1 MKGLLLKDFYM
12 ARKYCRAYLLI
23 VLVFALASP
32 FTGGNNLFMLFY
44 PCILASM
51 VPVNLLAYE
60 AQCKWE
66 PFAGTLPYSRC
77 QLVSAKYLTGLI
89 SAGLVLVLSGIAQII
104 GMLSDGGFRAEEFLS
119 LMAALALTG
128 CVVPAITLP
137 LIFRFGVEKGRIVY
151 LVMVGLFCGI
161 SAVASIVL
169 PDNIFAQA
177 ASFTPA
183 LPLAFLAAVGLYA
196 LSWFLSTRFYG
207 KREL

>member
-12 ARKYCRAYLLI
+12 ACKYCRAYLLI
-23 VLVFALASP
+23 VLVFALAAP
-32 FTGGNNLFMLFY
+32 FTYGNNLFMLFY

-77 QLVSAKYLTGLI
+77 QLVSGKYLTGLI
-89 SAGLVLVLSGIAQII
+89 SAGLVLVLSGIAQIV
-104 GMLSDGGFRAEEFLS
+104 GMLAQGGFQAGEFFS
-119 LMAALALTG
+119 LMAALALTA

-137 LIFRFGVEKGRIVY
+137 LIFQFGVEKGRIVY

-161 SAVASIVL
+161 SAFASIAL
-169 PDNIFAQA
+169 PDDVFAQA
-177 ASFTPA
+177 ASFAPA
-183 LPLAFLAAVGLYA
+183 MPLAFLAAVGLYA

>member
-12 ARKYCRAYLLI
+12 ACKYCRAYLLI
-23 VLVFALASP
+23 VLVFALVAP
-32 FTGGNNLFMLFY
+32 FTYGNNLFMLFY

-66 PFAGTLPYSRC
+66 QFAGTLPYSRC
-77 QLVSAKYLTGLI
+77 QLVSGKYLTGLI
-89 SAGLVLVLSGIAQII
+89 SAGLVLVLSGIAQIV
-104 GMLSDGGFRAEEFLS
+104 GMLAQGGFQAGEFFS
-119 LMAALALTG
+119 LMAALALTA

-137 LIFRFGVEKGRIVY
+137 LIFKFGVEKGRIVY
-151 LVMVGLFCGI
+151 LVMVGLLCGI
-161 SAVASIVL
+161 SAFASIAL
-169 PDNIFAQA
+169 PDDVFAQA

-183 LPLAFLAAVGLYA
+183 MPLAVLTAVGLYA
-196 LSWFLSTRFYG
+196 LSWFLSIRFYG

>member
-12 ARKYCRAYLLI
+12 ACKYCRAYLLI
-23 VLVFALASP
+23 VVVFALATP
-32 FTGGNNLFMLFY
+32 FSGNENLFMLFY

-66 PFAGTLPYSRC
+66 QFAGTLPYSRT
-77 QLVSAKYLTGLI
+77 QLVSGKYLTGLLASGI
-89 SAGLVLVLSGIAQII
+89 TLILAGIAQAI
-104 GMLSDGGFRAEEFLS
+104 GMAVKGGFQAGEFCS
-119 LMAALALTG
+119 LMAALALTA

-137 LIFRFGVEKGRIVY
+137 LIFKFGVEKGRIVY
-151 LVMVGLFCGI
+151 LVMVGLFCGL
-161 SAVASIVL
+161 SAVASIAL
-169 PDNIFAQA
+169 PDDVFAQA
-177 ASFTPA
+177 ASFSPA
-183 LPLAFLAAVGLYA
+183 MPLAFLAAVGLYA

>member
-12 ARKYCRAYLLI
+12 ACKYCRAYLLI

-66 PFAGTLPYSRC
+66 LFAGTLPYSRC

-104 GMLSDGGFRAEEFLS
+104 GMLSGGGFRAEEFLS
-119 LMAALALTG
+119 LMAALVLTG

-151 LVMVGLFCGI
+151 LVMVGLFCGL

-177 ASFTPA
+177 ASFAPA
-183 LPLAFLAAVGLYA
+183 LSLAFLAAVGLYA
-196 LSWFLSTRFYG
+196 LSWFLSARFYG

>member
-12 ARKYCRAYLLI
+12 ACKYCRAYLLI
-23 VLVFALASP
+23 VVVFALVAP
-32 FTGGNNLFMLFY
+32 FTYGNNLFMLFY

-66 PFAGTLPYSRC
+66 QFAGTLPYSRC
-77 QLVSAKYLTGLI
+77 QLVSGKYLTGLI

-104 GMLSDGGFRAEEFLS
+104 GMLAQGGFQAGEFFS
-119 LMAALALTG
+119 LMAALALTA

-137 LIFRFGVEKGRIVY
+137 LIFKFGVEKGRIVY

-161 SAVASIVL
+161 SAFASIAL
-169 PDNIFAQA
+169 PDDVFAQA
-177 ASFTPA
+177 ASFAPA
-183 LPLAFLAAVGLYA
+183 MPLAFLAAVGLYA